1 MSDSLDPFVVYPGFT
16 TLFPCQWRPGNYAQQ
31 AESEGFPVA
40 ETRSYRNQQLK
51 TACSSCSVLE
61 LCLPLGLSGGEI
73 ERLDT
78 LIAQR
83 LKVKKGAALYR
94 AGDPLRSLYAVRL
107 GSFKTSVLSIDG
119 REQVTGFQIA
129 GEMLGL
135 DAISSDLHTCD
146 AVALEDS
153 EVCPIHF
160 AHLEKLARELPSLQH
175 NLNKILS
182 REIVRDHD
190 MLMMLGN
197 MSSDERLAAFLLNLS
212 QRLNARGYSSRS
224 FVLKMRRE
232 EIGSYL
238 GLRLETICRGIAHLR
253 DQGLVQITGRDV
265 TIENMDG
272 LKQLIVGCHRHPR

>member
-1 MSDSLDPFVVYPGFT
+1 MPDAQPYP
-16 TLFPCQWRPGNYAQQ
+16 AHH
-31 AESEGFPVA
+31 
-40 ETRSYRNQQLK
+40 LK
-51 TACSSCSVLE
+51 AACSNCSVLD
-61 LCLPLGLSGGEI
+61 LCLPLGLSGPEI
-73 ERLDT
+73 DQLDT
-78 LIAQR
+78 LIVQR
-83 LKVKKGAALYR
+83 VKVKKGAALYR
-94 AGDPLRSLYAVRL
+94 AGDPLRSLYAVRI
-107 GSFKTSVLSIDG
+107 GSFKTSVLSLDG
-119 REQVTGFQIA
+119 REQVTGFQMP

-135 DAISSDLHTCD
+135 DAISTERHTCD
-146 AVALEDS
+146 AYALEDS

-197 MSSDERLAAFLLNLS
+197 MNSDERLAAFLLNLS
-212 QRLNARGYSSRS
+212 QRLNLRGYSSRD

-253 DQGLVQITGRDV
+253 DQQLVEISGRDV
-265 TIENMDG
+265 KILDLEG
-272 LKQLIVGCHRHPR
+272 LKQLVAGCHRPALC